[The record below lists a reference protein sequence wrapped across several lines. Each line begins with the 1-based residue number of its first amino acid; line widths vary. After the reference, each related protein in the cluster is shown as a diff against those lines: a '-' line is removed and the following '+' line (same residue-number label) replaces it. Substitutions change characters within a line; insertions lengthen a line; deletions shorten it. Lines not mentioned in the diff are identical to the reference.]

1 MAETIHAVLDRA
13 RIYWASDSRKSII
26 SFRSPLEIW
35 AENPTFLLV
44 EVTFLVWV
52 TLTMKHDPCFYY
64 TAYVAVSRLKLS
76 VLLEPFALA
85 ICVVLLDVP
94 YDILGVKLLWWTW
107 HDTDPNLYDRTYYV
121 PWTSY
126 MFHLTFA
133 STSSSSL
140 TPPERC
146 SRAETAVG
154 RREKG
159 ALLEAGCASFV
170 GVVLAGCLSMPLAVL
185 GQMLPAYNFPHDVY
199 GIHTEVLL
207 WTLLGTYFFWL
218 LQCLVTLGVVG
229 RMVEQEGG
237 AEIPNPRV
245 LAQTKT
251 NRPLVSPD
259 TYSGDRNW
267 TDWVEHFE
275 AAALVNGWDEPTKLL
290 WLPVRLTG
298 KAQTAWRRLAP
309 EAKQDFQ
316 AAKDALQKRFEPES
330 KRQLYVVEFQTRK
343 RRPDEQWS
351 DFGDEL
357 RILADKAFPGID
369 EKAKDLLS
377 LERYLSELDNPK
389 VAFAV
394 RQRQPKTL
402 DDAVSCT
409 MEMESYL
416 HQETKGSKISVVSDV
431 PVEERET
438 LMAMIHSLSER
449 MGKLE
454 TSERPAQARAGR
466 RKPETYNSSREPAA
480 SKDTIICLKC
490 GKEGHFARGC
500 AAGWQKRKQEN

>member
-1 MAETIHAVLDRA
+1 
-13 RIYWASDSRKSII
+13 
-26 SFRSPLEIW
+26 
-35 AENPTFLLV
+35 
-44 EVTFLVWV
+44 
-52 TLTMKHDPCFYY
+52 
-64 TAYVAVSRLKLS
+64 
-76 VLLEPFALA
+76 
-85 ICVVLLDVP
+85 
-94 YDILGVKLLWWTW
+94 
-107 HDTDPNLYDRTYYV
+107 
-121 PWTSY
+121 
-126 MFHLTFA
+126 
-133 STSSSSL
+133 
-140 TPPERC
+140 
-146 SRAETAVG
+146 
-154 RREKG
+154 
-159 ALLEAGCASFV
+159 
-170 GVVLAGCLSMPLAVL
+170 
-185 GQMLPAYNFPHDVY
+185 
-199 GIHTEVLL
+199 
-207 WTLLGTYFFWL
+207 
-218 LQCLVTLGVVG
+218 
-229 RMVEQEGG
+229 MVEQEGG

-298 KAQTAWRRLAP
+298 KAQTAWRRLLP

-369 EKAKDLLS
+369 EKLRICCLS
-377 LERYLSELDNPK
+377 RDIS
-389 VAFAV
+389 
-394 RQRQPKTL
+394 TL

>member
-1 MAETIHAVLDRA
+1 M
-13 RIYWASDSRKSII
+13 
-26 SFRSPLEIW
+26 
-35 AENPTFLLV
+35 
-44 EVTFLVWV
+44 
-52 TLTMKHDPCFYY
+52 
-64 TAYVAVSRLKLS
+64 VA
-76 VLLEPFALA
+76 
-85 ICVVLLDVP
+85 
-94 YDILGVKLLWWTW
+94 
-107 HDTDPNLYDRTYYV
+107 
-121 PWTSY
+121 
-126 MFHLTFA
+126 
-133 STSSSSL
+133 
-140 TPPERC
+140 
-146 SRAETAVG
+146 
-154 RREKG
+154 
-159 ALLEAGCASFV
+159 
-170 GVVLAGCLSMPLAVL
+170 
-185 GQMLPAYNFPHDVY
+185 
-199 GIHTEVLL
+199 
-207 WTLLGTYFFWL
+207 
-218 LQCLVTLGVVG
+218 
-229 RMVEQEGG
+229 QEGG

-275 AAALVNGWDEPTKLL
+275 AAALEKA
-290 WLPVRLTG
+290 TG
-298 KAQTAWRRLAP
+298 RT
-309 EAKQDFQ
+309 
-316 AAKDALQKRFEPES
+316 
-330 KRQLYVVEFQTRK
+330 VG
-343 RRPDEQWS
+343 

-357 RILADKAFPGID
+357 RILADKAFPAID

-416 HQETKGSKISVVSDV
+416 HQETKGSKISVISDV

-454 TSERPAQARAGR
+454 RPAEARAGR

-480 SKDTIICLKC
+480 SKDTIIC
-490 GKEGHFARGC
+490 GKEGHCARGC

>member
-1 MAETIHAVLDRA
+1 M
-13 RIYWASDSRKSII
+13 
-26 SFRSPLEIW
+26 SFFVIKH
-35 AENPTFLLV
+35 FL
-44 EVTFLVWV
+44 
-52 TLTMKHDPCFYY
+52 
-64 TAYVAVSRLKLS
+64 
-76 VLLEPFALA
+76 
-85 ICVVLLDVP
+85 
-94 YDILGVKLLWWTW
+94 
-107 HDTDPNLYDRTYYV
+107 
-121 PWTSY
+121 
-126 MFHLTFA
+126 
-133 STSSSSL
+133 
-140 TPPERC
+140 
-146 SRAETAVG
+146 
-154 RREKG
+154 
-159 ALLEAGCASFV
+159 
-170 GVVLAGCLSMPLAVL
+170 
-185 GQMLPAYNFPHDVY
+185 
-199 GIHTEVLL
+199 
-207 WTLLGTYFFWL
+207 L

-229 RMVEQEGG
+229 RMAEQEGG
-237 AEIPNPRV
+237 TGTPSPARV

-275 AAALVNGWDEPTKLL
+275 AVAVVNGWDEPTKLL

-298 KAQTAWRRLAP
+298 KAQTAWRRLVP
-309 EAKQDFQ
+309 EVKQNFR

-343 RRPDEQWS
+343 RRPDEHWN

-466 RKPETYNSSREPAA
+466 KRPETYNSFQEPAA

>member
-1 MAETIHAVLDRA
+1 
-13 RIYWASDSRKSII
+13 
-26 SFRSPLEIW
+26 
-35 AENPTFLLV
+35 
-44 EVTFLVWV
+44 
-52 TLTMKHDPCFYY
+52 
-64 TAYVAVSRLKLS
+64 
-76 VLLEPFALA
+76 
-85 ICVVLLDVP
+85 
-94 YDILGVKLLWWTW
+94 
-107 HDTDPNLYDRTYYV
+107 
-121 PWTSY
+121 
-126 MFHLTFA
+126 
-133 STSSSSL
+133 
-140 TPPERC
+140 
-146 SRAETAVG
+146 
-154 RREKG
+154 
-159 ALLEAGCASFV
+159 
-170 GVVLAGCLSMPLAVL
+170 
-185 GQMLPAYNFPHDVY
+185 
-199 GIHTEVLL
+199 
-207 WTLLGTYFFWL
+207 
-218 LQCLVTLGVVG
+218 
-229 RMVEQEGG
+229 MVEQEGG

-357 RILADKAFPGID
+357 HILADKAFPAID

-438 LMAMIHSLSER
+438 LMAMIHLLSER

-454 TSERPAQARAGR
+454 TSERPAQHAQVEGNPR
-466 RKPETYNSSREPAA
+466 RIIPPENQQPPRIRSSA
-480 SKDTIICLKC
+480 
-490 GKEGHFARGC
+490 
-500 AAGWQKRKQEN
+500 

>member
-1 MAETIHAVLDRA
+1 M
-13 RIYWASDSRKSII
+13 
-26 SFRSPLEIW
+26 
-35 AENPTFLLV
+35 
-44 EVTFLVWV
+44 
-52 TLTMKHDPCFYY
+52 
-64 TAYVAVSRLKLS
+64 
-76 VLLEPFALA
+76 
-85 ICVVLLDVP
+85 
-94 YDILGVKLLWWTW
+94 
-107 HDTDPNLYDRTYYV
+107 
-121 PWTSY
+121 
-126 MFHLTFA
+126 
-133 STSSSSL
+133 
-140 TPPERC
+140 
-146 SRAETAVG
+146 
-154 RREKG
+154 
-159 ALLEAGCASFV
+159 
-170 GVVLAGCLSMPLAVL
+170 
-185 GQMLPAYNFPHDVY
+185 
-199 GIHTEVLL
+199 
-207 WTLLGTYFFWL
+207 
-218 LQCLVTLGVVG
+218 
-229 RMVEQEGG
+229 
-237 AEIPNPRV
+237 
-245 LAQTKT
+245 
-251 NRPLVSPD
+251 
-259 TYSGDRNW
+259 
-267 TDWVEHFE
+267 
-275 AAALVNGWDEPTKLL
+275 
-290 WLPVRLTG
+290 
-298 KAQTAWRRLAP
+298 AP

-330 KRQLYVVEFQTRK
+330 KRQQYVVEFQTRK

-454 TSERPAQARAGR
+454 TQARAGR

-490 GKEGHFARGC
+490 GKEGHFARGLRGWL
-500 AAGWQKRKQEN
+500 AEAEAGKLDTLYAKDQAYGGKETMVHVNKSLYSLAVNPACYVEVHCSYC